1 MNPRN
6 TVFDAKRLIGRH
18 FSDPVVQEDMRHW
31 SFTVVAGPGDK
42 PMIQGKQPAAALLWG
57 GSLKSS
63 AACYARVHSM
73 HTSCICCRLGCKYAL
88 ILNDCQLVC
97 TCAHACGCLSLLA
110 CAFLP
115 AHSAVQE

>member
-42 PMIQGKQPAAALLWG
+42 PMIQGKHLALLCWTP
-57 GSLKSS
+57 S
-63 AACYARVHSM
+63 CY
-73 HTSCICCRLGCKYAL
+73 
-88 ILNDCQLVC
+88 CQRW
-97 TCAHACGCLSLLA
+97 
-110 CAFLP
+110 
-115 AHSAVQE
+115 